1 MGFGDFLE
9 NRAGFLPFPPKCA
22 ILQMALP
29 VTVGGPSPSNGG
41 LVPRKGGIAMVTY
54 SELFAYSLVI
64 ISVVSL
70 VLQFCKRK

>member
-64 ISVVSL
+64 VSVVSL

>member
-70 VLQFCKRK
+70 VLQFGKRK

>member
-1 MGFGDFLE
+1 MLLFLQIY
-9 NRAGFLPFPPKCA
+9 A
-22 ILQMALP
+22 ILTAALP

-64 ISVVSL
+64 IGVVSL
-70 VLQFCKRK
+70 VLQFYKRK

>member
-64 ISVVSL
+64 IGICGL
-70 VLQFCKRK
+70 FIQAYKKK

>member
-1 MGFGDFLE
+1 MKPPSNQDGQKVALHKRQAVSPPLQGE
-9 NRAGFLPFPPKCA
+9 AFPPERG
-22 ILQMALP
+22 AL
-29 VTVGGPSPSNGG
+29 
-41 LVPRKGGIAMVTY
+41 MVTY